1 MQRFILLTCLTVLV
15 VTSPAFAQQME
26 DVVHLKN
33 GGLIRGTIIEQVPGE
48 SLKVQTR
55 DGNIFVYTMDEI
67 AKISK
72 GPVMRMPGQIGAKKK
87 NPWIAGGL
95 SLLIPGAGQAYN
107 NQFKKGLIQLG
118 VAIIGTGLT
127 YTAER
132 DDYKNIYGNTVDP
145 DDDNW
150 KTGFGVLLNW
160 GSRLWSVIDAPISA
174 NRINKRNQRPSY
186 GHLIELHGSQA
197 TLGVDLVVSHKNLGT
212 RLTLHF

>member
-48 SLKVQTR
+48 SLKIRTR
-55 DGNIFVYTMDEI
+55 DGNVFVYTMDEI

-72 GPVMRMPGQIGAKKK
+72 EPVMGMRGHIGAKKK

-95 SLLIPGAGQAYN
+95 SLLIPGAGQTYN

-118 VAIIGTGLT
+118 VAIVGTGLT
-127 YTAER
+127 YAAEK
-132 DDYKNIYGNTVDP
+132 DDYKNIHGNTVDR

-150 KTGFGVLLNW
+150 KIGFGVLLNY

-186 GHLIELHGSQA
+186 GHLIELGGNRA
-197 TLGVDLVVSHKNLGT
+197 TFGVDLVVSHKNLGT